1 MRIFLLF
8 ISLLF
13 SFSVNS
19 DEITDFEIEGF
30 SIGDSLLDYY
40 SQEKIDSALVT
51 NYPGS
56 NKFKELSI
64 LTEDG
69 SKYFQMGFGIKNND
83 SMYIIHSL
91 SGYIKFSNKIDQ
103 CLNQKENTIKEIE
116 NIFNENIEP
125 YEYTYTY
132 ENIGDGKNYAYIT
145 DYKLSSGSIR
155 IFCNEWSDFTK
166 SLDTYTLHDSFTVG
180 FNTSEYID
188 FLNNEAYKN

>member
-1 MRIFLLF
+1 MRIFLLIF
-8 ISLLF
+8 LLLF

-19 DEITDFEIEGF
+19 EKITDFQIDGF
-30 SIGDSLLDYY
+30 SIGDSLLNYY
-40 SQEKIDSALVT
+40 SQEEIDSALVT
-51 NYPGS
+51 NYPAS

-64 LTEDG
+64 LAEDG
-69 SKYFQMGFGIKNND
+69 SKYFQMGFGVKNND

-116 NIFNENIEP
+116 SIFNKNVEP

-166 SLDTYTLHDSFTVG
+166 SLDTYSLHDSFTVA

-188 FLNNEAYKN
+188 FLNDEAY